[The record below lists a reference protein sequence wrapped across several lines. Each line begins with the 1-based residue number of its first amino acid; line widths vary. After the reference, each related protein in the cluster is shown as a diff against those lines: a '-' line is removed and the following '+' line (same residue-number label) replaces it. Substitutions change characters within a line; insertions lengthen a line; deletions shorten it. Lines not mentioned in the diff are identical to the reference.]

1 MDGAMGECGGVHL
14 FPCRVCTQGCRKNVR
29 VFFGELFRLEGRTP
43 SERAEPD
50 AVLLFRAEIV
60 GEAWEQRRTI
70 SPIFLKVD
78 ERRRPYAAREERDG

>member
-29 VFFGELFRLEGRTP
+29 VFFGELFRPKGRNP

-50 AVLLFRAEIV
+50 AVLLSHADAAT
-60 GEAWEQRRTI
+60 EAGEQRRAI
-70 SPIFLKVD
+70 SPIFF
-78 ERRRPYAAREERDG
+78 